1 MCTPCGV
8 GWDSLVIN
16 NDLLRAGRS
25 GDRIP
30 SGANL
35 PQLSRLAQGP
45 TSLIIL
51 WVPDLFPGGKAAK
64 A

>member
-8 GWDSLVIN
+8 DRDSLVITMICYAL
-16 NDLLRAGRS
+16 DGPGIESHR
-25 GDRIP
+25 
-30 SGANL
+30 GANL
-35 PQLSRLAQGP
+35 PQLFRLAQGP

-51 WVPDLFPGGKAAK
+51 WVLGLFPGGKAAK